1 MTHIITLAEGIV
13 GAKVLDDRDQYQLLV
28 QKINQLIE
36 TDFNKLIQLLYRID
50 IDEMKLKAHL
60 QHSDSLDAAN
70 VIADMIIE
78 RQIQK
83 IRTRQQFESRK
94 NNVAEDEAW

>member
-1 MTHIITLAEGIV
+1 MTHIITLAEGIA
-13 GAKVLDDRDQYQLLV
+13 GAKVLDDGDQYQLLV

-50 IDEMKLKAHL
+50 IDEMKLKAYLH
-60 QHSDSLDAAN
+60 QNKNLDAAN
-70 VIADMIIE
+70 LIADMIIE